1 MQEKRDPVFVVATA
15 NRIDMLPPELLRKG
29 RFDEIF
35 FVDLPTRAV
44 REEILSIHLQKKRRD
59 PNDFALTDLA
69 ARSVGFSGAELEEA
83 VREGL
88 YDAFAEGR
96 ELHSEHI
103 ARALDKTF
111 PLSRTMRDQIESL
124 RQWAK
129 VRARLAAAEPPETL
143 PQENPEVATP
153 RLRQEATR
161 NPFIP
166 GARS

>member
-1 MQEKRDPVFVVATA
+1 
-15 NRIDMLPPELLRKG
+15 
-29 RFDEIF
+29 
-35 FVDLPTRAV
+35 
-44 REEILSIHLQKKRRD
+44 
-59 PNDFALTDLA
+59 
-69 ARSVGFSGAELEEA
+69 VGFSGAELEEA

-96 ELHSEHI
+96 ELHSDHI

-111 PLSRTMRDQIESL
+111 PLSRTMRDQIDSL

-129 VRARLAAAEPPETL
+129 VRARLAAGEPPEPL
-143 PQENPEVATP
+143 PQDNPDATAP